1 MKNVWKGEI
10 KFEKKR
16 LYKLIIPKSNILST
30 YFQID
35 IDIKNR
41 DVSSSSNLEDV
52 QSIESRDYHV
62 YGDAPPSYNKSKYF
76 PKADISS
83 GSEHIYTNPS
93 SSLIS
98 MGNNDNKNNSSRSKK
113 SSLVSQLKTNTNK
126 QITGTN
132 LGEIESHI
140 YENIEEIVSK
150 GNANNNNNNNRKGKF
165 QALKNKHSHRSNNQ
179 TNNIQIDAAASSHES
194 INSSV
199 RQLSSPITNT
209 ADWEL
214 DFKYCVV
221 FFLFSVCF
229 FFL

>member
-1 MKNVWKGEI
+1 MFFFV
-10 KFEKKR
+10 R
-16 LYKLIIPKSNILST
+16 YDNILST

-98 MGNNDNKNNSSRSKK
+98 LGHNKNKNNISRGKK
-113 SSLVSQLKTNTNK
+113 SRLVSQLKTNTNK
-126 QITGTN
+126 QTTGTN

-150 GNANNNNNNNRKGKF
+150 GNPNNNNRKGKF
-165 QALKNKHSHRSNNQ
+165 QALKNKHSHRSSNQ
-179 TNNIQIDAAASSHES
+179 TNDTQIDAAALSHEF
-194 INSSV
+194 INSV
-199 RQLSSPITNT
+199 RQVSSPITNT
-209 ADWEL
+209 AD
-214 DFKYCVV
+214 
-221 FFLFSVCF
+221 
-229 FFL
+229 

>member
-1 MKNVWKGEI
+1 MFFFV
-10 KFEKKR
+10 R
-16 LYKLIIPKSNILST
+16 YDNILST

-98 MGNNDNKNNSSRSKK
+98 LGHNKNKNNISRGKK
-113 SSLVSQLKTNTNK
+113 SRLVSQLKTNTNK
-126 QITGTN
+126 QTTGTN

-150 GNANNNNNNNRKGKF
+150 GNPNNNNRKGKF
-165 QALKNKHSHRSNNQ
+165 QALKNKHSHRSSNQ
-179 TNNIQIDAAASSHES
+179 TNDTQIDAAALSHEF
-194 INSSV
+194 INSV
-199 RQLSSPITNT
+199 RQVSSPITNT
-209 ADWEL
+209 ADWEF
-214 DFKYCVV
+214 DFIYCVV
-221 FFLFSVCF
+221 FFCSVCAF
-229 FFL
+229 SFCKILSL